1 MDNLLGSWHRM
12 RGGQSKSPAKQKAA
26 RINGRKS
33 AGAPNNGRPAG
44 LHQRTLLEYLLRKPA
59 HTLNKDEHRW
69 ARHGVFRISEVSSSR
84 PARDRELIFVRFCMF
99 FDLPRNLVA
108 HEMLERRDYTVRHV
122 RKDDWTDMPAILK
135 TFRAWAR
142 WGITNKK

>member
-1 MDNLLGSWHRM
+1 
-12 RGGQSKSPAKQKAA
+12 
-26 RINGRKS
+26 
-33 AGAPNNGRPAG
+33 
-44 LHQRTLLEYLLRKPA
+44 
-59 HTLNKDEHRW
+59 
-69 ARHGVFRISEVSSSR
+69 VFRISEVSSSR